1 MNIEYSMDPAH
12 MQLDV
17 VHAFLSGSYWSPGVK
32 RSIVANAIRHSMVI
46 GAFEQVR
53 GRQVGFA
60 RVITDYS
67 TFAYLCDVFVDP
79 AFRDKGIARR
89 MVGDLLAHPRLQS
102 LRRFLLATRDA
113 QALYAKLGFEPVHPD
128 RWMEKRCPPQ
138 RWQEPGAAPP
148 AC

>member
-1 MNIEYSMDPAH
+1 MNVEYSMDPAH

-17 VHAFLSGSYWSPGVK
+17 VHGFLAGSYWSPGVK
-32 RSIVANAIRHSMVI
+32 RAIVANAIRHSVVI

-60 RVITDYS
+60 RVITDFS

-79 AFRDKGIARR
+79 AHRGRGIATR
-89 MVGDLLAHPRLQS
+89 MVNELMGHPRLQS
-102 LRRFLLATRDA
+102 VRRFLLATRDA
-113 QALYAKLGFEPVHPD
+113 HALYAKHGFEPVPAD
-128 RWMEKRCPPQ
+128 RWMEKRFPCQ

-148 AC
+148 GC

>member
-12 MQLDV
+12 MQLDA
-17 VHAFLSGSYWSPGVK
+17 VHAFLAGSYWSPGVK
-32 RSIVANAIRHSMVI
+32 RSIVANAIRHSLVI

-53 GRQVGFA
+53 GRQVGFG

-79 AFRDKGIARR
+79 AHRGKGIATH
-89 MVGDLLAHPRLQS
+89 MVNELMGHPRLQS

-113 QALYAKLGFEPVHPD
+113 HALYAKLGFEPVPEG
-128 RWMEKRCPPQ
+128 RWMEKKYPPQ
-138 RWQEPGAAPP
+138 KWQEPGAAPP
-148 AC
+148 GC

>member
-17 VHAFLSGSYWSPGVK
+17 VHGFLAGSYWSPGIK
-32 RSIVANAIRHSMVI
+32 RAIVANAIRHSVVI

-79 AFRDKGIARR
+79 AYRAKGIARR
-89 MVGDLLAHPRLQS
+89 MVGDLLGHPRLRS

-113 QALYAKLGFEPVHPD
+113 HALYATLGFEPVPAD
-128 RWMEKRCPPQ
+128 RWMEKRSPCQ
-138 RWQEPGAAPP
+138 RWQEPGSAPP
-148 AC
+148 GC